1 MALATL
7 IARPRSAPTHDL
19 KFMPNYLSE
28 GYDLSITEGKYVFLS
43 DGYVIPNM
51 QTVFETRRQR
61 LAILVKQHGTVAKL
75 NRAMGWEDTNARL
88 YQIHNRSVRADR
100 GTLYEMGDPTARQ
113 IEKKLGLD
121 EGWMDTPP
129 AKDAGDQ
136 AFSTE
141 PSPNNHAVAEAGTS
155 GWPAPVL
162 AASCNSPTDAVST
175 LRALLL
181 QHGSER
187 RKTCADVLTRFALDP
202 ENDELAAELAQ
213 QLAPP
218 PPQANQKQAA

>member
-1 MALATL
+1 M
-7 IARPRSAPTHDL
+7 
-19 KFMPNYLSE
+19 
-28 GYDLSITEGKYVFLS
+28 SITEGKYVFLS